1 MTGSSGPGFVDVIYE
16 DGAYEANKPRA
27 RVRALTSAEKHKP
40 RASLFGTLSYS
51 TGRKGW
57 VANYLD
63 EGLEVPGIFDT
74 PQAAELALLD
84 YHQRGAKRR
93 RDVVVLP
100 TERMNSITSSP
111 SVAAAGSAGAAN
123 SSASATSSTS
133 GRRHGL
139 LTKKE
144 RFGEPTTDEK
154 SYLANAVTRRSHT
167 VGFYEAVAGAN
178 PEWRRTIPV
187 PTQRCPIC
195 LEEYGEAEA
204 VPLSSTCS
212 DGSSGNSNS
221 TSSGSSSSSSS
232 SSDGSSSSK
241 SSSNGSSSSSSSSS
255 SSNTGSSSSRAK
267 GSKRRT
273 DGSAVAS
280 AGGAVLVG
288 SSAYAVRMKCCMNWF
303 HVACT
308 TAHAAAVN
316 AHQDQGS
323 SAPAA
328 SLQCPMCRD
337 EKTYARQLRQVRRDL
352 SHLAPQLV
360 DERESL
366 KANDQENT
374 AGF

>member
-1 MTGSSGPGFVDVIYE
+1 MVDVIYE
-16 DGAYEANKPRA
+16 DGAYEANKSRA
-27 RVRALTSAEKHKP
+27 QIRALTSAEKHKP

-100 TERMNSITSSP
+100 TERMSSIISST
-111 SVAAAGSAGAAN
+111 SVASTGSAGAAG
-123 SSASATSSTS
+123 SSASTSSTS

-144 RFGEPTTDEK
+144 RFGESSTNEK

-178 PEWRRTIPV
+178 PEWRRTVPM

-204 VPLSSTCS
+204 VPLNSTCS
-212 DGSSGNSNS
+212 DSSGGN
-221 TSSGSSSSSSS
+221 SSSSKSSKS
-232 SSDGSSSSK
+232 SSDGSSSS
-241 SSSNGSSSSSSSSS
+241 
-255 SSNTGSSSSRAK
+255 NTGSSSSSRAK
-267 GSKRRT
+267 GSKRRA

-288 SSAYAVRMKCCMNWF
+288 SGAYAVRMKCCMNWF

-308 TAHAAAVN
+308 IAHAAAIN
-316 AHQDQGS
+316 AHQDQGG
-323 SAPAA
+323 APAA

-366 KANDQENT
+366 QADDQENT